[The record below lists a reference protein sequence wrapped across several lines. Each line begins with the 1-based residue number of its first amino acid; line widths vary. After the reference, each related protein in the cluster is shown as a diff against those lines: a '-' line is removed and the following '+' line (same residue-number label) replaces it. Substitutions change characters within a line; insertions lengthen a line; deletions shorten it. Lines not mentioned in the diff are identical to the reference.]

1 MAQRWRPAA
10 ELETEAR
17 GSQRYLIYINDG
29 CRALG
34 KSANRRNA
42 VMQIVRRALLFLV
55 PFVVSPVL
63 AGAEEQNFPPL
74 DVPARSVP
82 VPDTVSPQMRRLIGA
97 PLPAY
102 WKTGVSRDWGD
113 WGKTIGSVR
122 PVGSGIGW
130 RNSDAVGAAVGRDR
144 R

>member
-1 MAQRWRPAA
+1 
-10 ELETEAR
+10 
-17 GSQRYLIYINDG
+17 
-29 CRALG
+29 
-34 KSANRRNA
+34 
-42 VMQIVRRALLFLV
+42 MQIVRRALLFLV

-102 WKTGVSRDWGD
+102 WKTVPRSADEWKSLRD
-113 WGKTIGSVR
+113 
-122 PVGSGIGW
+122 
-130 RNSDAVGAAVGRDR
+130 AGAARTLKELPKLREQFGVRVDSFLPASQGHER
-144 R
+144 RS